1 MESWVGVV
9 ALVEAQEVN
18 NLELLLAEQRL
29 SEKVVDGEHGE
40 AVKKKNS
47 FFLQVVLLVGTLT
60 NNNRV
65 LLLLLHLLLLQAHAF
80 STWINSVP
88 EASLLEPLLTH
99 VQIHS
104 LFLVPLL

>member
-40 AVKKKNS
+40 AVKKKKKK
-47 FFLQVVLLVGTLT
+47 
-60 NNNRV
+60 
-65 LLLLLHLLLLQAHAF
+65 
-80 STWINSVP
+80 
-88 EASLLEPLLTH
+88 
-99 VQIHS
+99 
-104 LFLVPLL
+104 

>member
-40 AVKKKNS
+40 AVKKKKNKKKK
-47 FFLQVVLLVGTLT
+47 
-60 NNNRV
+60 
-65 LLLLLHLLLLQAHAF
+65 
-80 STWINSVP
+80 
-88 EASLLEPLLTH
+88 
-99 VQIHS
+99 
-104 LFLVPLL
+104 